1 MVENAFPSQNPVNN
15 DTLIGAFK
23 QAFKKFL
30 QGQVDDMMPCQV
42 VAISADRKYVSVQP
56 MILVVTTRGEIVVR
70 APVAKIPVY
79 TPGGG
84 GFVISFPIKAGDFGW
99 LKANDRDISLF
110 IQTMKLAQP
119 NTARMH
125 SFSDAIFLPTIL
137 ADYVI
142 NSDDTD
148 SMVISSLDGS
158 VRVAISSNK
167 ITLTAPNVEI
177 DSNLLINGDLNVT
190 GTTIGNGVNLNT
202 HVHGGVQPGT
212 GDTGVPV

>member
-30 QGQVDDMMPCQV
+30 QGQVDDMLPCQV
-42 VAISADRKYVSVQP
+42 ISVTSDRKYVSVQP
-56 MILVVTTRGEIVVR
+56 MILVVTTRDETVVR
-70 APVAKIPVY
+70 APAAKIPVY

-84 GFVISFPIKAGDFGW
+84 GFVISCPIKATDFGW

-110 IQTMKLAQP
+110 LQSMKNSSP

-125 SFSDAIFLPTIL
+125 SFSDAIFLPQIL

-142 NSDDTD
+142 DSDDTD
-148 SMVISSLDGS
+148 SMIISSLNGT
-158 VRVAISSNK
+158 VRVALSSNK
-167 ITLTAPNVEI
+167 ITLTAPNIEI

-190 GTTIGNGVNLNT
+190 GTTVGNGINLNT
-202 HVHGGVQPGT
+202 HVHGGVQTGS
-212 GDTGVPV
+212 GDTGVPT